1 MVAVVRQGAAKVGEV
16 ERVSVHVVNLQ
27 AQPVV
32 VVPVV
37 GMVHVNTHT
46 HVSPIAQPIASCVK
60 QRWHFWWCVVVV
72 VGVMMMIVVRWGGG
86 GGGRRGCECMA
97 KGQWWRTRCC
107 LFCTQVRKLHALVQT
122 SAVPWHCNT

>member
-37 GMVHVNTHT
+37 GMVHVSTHT
-46 HVSPIAQPIASCVK
+46 HMSHPSPSPSP
-60 QRWHFWWCVVVV
+60 
-72 VGVMMMIVVRWGGG
+72 
-86 GGGRRGCECMA
+86 
-97 KGQWWRTRCC
+97 
-107 LFCTQVRKLHALVQT
+107 HA
-122 SAVPWHCNT
+122 